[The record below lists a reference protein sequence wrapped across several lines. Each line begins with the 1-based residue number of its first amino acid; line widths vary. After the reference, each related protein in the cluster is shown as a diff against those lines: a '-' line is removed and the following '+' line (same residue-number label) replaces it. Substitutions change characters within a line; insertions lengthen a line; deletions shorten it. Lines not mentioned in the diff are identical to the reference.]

1 MTKIDRAVER
11 FCALQVAR
19 GLRPGSVERYRNDI
33 ASLMGFLERRGKGD
47 LREATREDL
56 VEYLRWLD
64 RRHARTTVRLRLWR
78 LRRLLFFL
86 QRDRLLLRNPAS
98 DLVRKPAPSRMRDWL
113 TGGEVDRLL
122 EAPDTSSGLGV
133 RNRAALEL
141 LYSSGLRLSELVR
154 LELDDL
160 DLAEGFVTITESKA
174 GRGRRVP
181 VGRVAVKWLARYL
194 REVRPR
200 LVAGV
205 PRRTVTFF
213 LSGRGTQLAKNVLGY
228 HLRRCAAAAKIKKT
242 VTPHVLRHSFAIHL
256 LQNGAST
263 RHIQA
268 MLGHRSLEATQ
279 IYARVFPADL
289 VRAHRRSHPRERL
302 PKPRRRK

>member
-1 MTKIDRAVER
+1 MTKIERAVER

-19 GLRPGSVERYRNDI
+19 GLKPEYVQRYRNDV
-33 ASLMGFLERRGKGD
+33 ASLVGFLERRGKDD

-64 RRHARTTVRLRLWR
+64 RRYARTTVRLRLWR
-78 LRRLLFFL
+78 LRRILFFL
-86 QRDRLLLRNPAS
+86 QGDGLLLRNPAA
-98 DLVRKPAPSRMRDWL
+98 DLIRKPSPSRMRDWL
-113 TGGEVDRLL
+113 TVEEVARLL
-122 EAPDTSSGLGV
+122 EAPDATKDLGV
-133 RNRAALEL
+133 RARAALEL
-141 LYSSGLRLSELVR
+141 LYSSGLRLSELLR

-160 DLAEGFVTITESKA
+160 DLAEGFVTVKESKA

-181 VGRVAVKWLARYL
+181 VGRTAVKWLARYL

-200 LVAGV
+200 LLAGAHRTAVAFV
-205 PRRTVTFF
+205 SA
-213 LSGRGTQLAKNVLGY
+213 SGRRLAKAVLGY
-228 HLRRCAAAAKIKKT
+228 HLRRYAAAAKIEKT

-289 VRAHRRSHPRERL
+289 VRAHRRSHPSERL
-302 PKPRRRK
+302 PKPRRRE